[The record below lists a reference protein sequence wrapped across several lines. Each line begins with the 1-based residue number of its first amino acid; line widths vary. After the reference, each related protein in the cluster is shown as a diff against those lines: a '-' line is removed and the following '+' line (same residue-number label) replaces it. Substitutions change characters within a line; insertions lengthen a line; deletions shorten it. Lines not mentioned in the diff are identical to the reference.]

1 MFLRTIL
8 IGVLLLLGIAS
19 VVSTDAADPR
29 IKKVLPQFIDA
40 QERNSLSP
48 SLYARDAYQ
57 AYLRAHP
64 TEREGLRFAVLWS
77 GASVGKQLR
86 LRVEM
91 RGVLED
97 AIQVKSLEMPVE
109 KSGWFRTWS
118 WVVLRGADY
127 KSFGELAAW
136 RVTLWDGERQVSEQ
150 KSFLW

>member
-1 MFLRTIL
+1 MRMTRAIHKRF
-8 IGVLLLLGIAS
+8 GAVD
-19 VVSTDAADPR
+19 VEEHAAHSFETFWMLVRGDGDQIMSDDR
-29 IKKVLPQFIDA
+29 
-40 QERNSLSP
+40 
-48 SLYARDAYQ
+48 
-57 AYLRAHP
+57 
-64 TEREGLRFAVLWS
+64 
-77 GASVGKQLR
+77 R